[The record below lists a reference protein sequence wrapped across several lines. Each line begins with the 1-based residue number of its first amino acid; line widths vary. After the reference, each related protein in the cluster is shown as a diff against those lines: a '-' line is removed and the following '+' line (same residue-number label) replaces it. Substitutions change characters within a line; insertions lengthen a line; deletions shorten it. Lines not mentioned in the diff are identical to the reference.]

1 MTGRPG
7 RLLHLG
13 APFLTEGLELRLPR
27 KLLSL
32 AGLVLFLTCGPF
44 TASAADFSSAGVTD
58 PAPVTYR
65 EALSRYLSLEMVRAT
80 FDVVARDDL
89 EALLEAQAV
98 RWHGAVP
105 TAAELAD
112 IDGQLLAEASYYIVS
127 LTYLVQ
133 VGGAVF
139 PSDKAEAVY
148 ANDTIVRL
156 DDLRRQLFEA
166 IQSGSDIVPIL
177 AEVERIR
184 ALTEG
189 YTSIP
194 NGFGVFDQHG
204 KLLDAALTR
213 QAKGTPA

>member
-1 MTGRPG
+1 M
-7 RLLHLG
+7 
-13 APFLTEGLELRLPR
+13 TEGVELHLPR

-32 AGLVLFLTCGPF
+32 AGLMLFLACAPF
-44 TASAADFSSAGVTD
+44 TASAADFGSAGVTD

-89 EALLEAQAV
+89 GALLEAQGV

-105 TAAELAD
+105 SAAELAD
-112 IDGQLLAEASYYIVS
+112 IDEQLLAEASYYIVS

-156 DDLRRQLFEA
+156 DDLRRRLFEA

-177 AEVERIR
+177 AEVEHIR

-189 YTSIP
+189 YTSVP
-194 NGFGVFDQHG
+194 NGFGVFDQHD
-204 KLLDAALTR
+204 KLLDAVLTR